1 MAEALSPGVVRRVAA
16 LFPAGQRAEVADLLA
31 SECGSNLPSAD
42 TLGPAGVD
50 RVRFAV
56 LKISDGSL
64 DRLRAAVAQAQFD
77 WRDTLVGAAFGDDPQ
92 AHLAWSA
99 DAIDAPATGQPAERA
114 GVGRRLVAVALG
126 VVGAS
131 AGGVAPWLLP
141 DHCRP
146 WWLGWACFVLFVPAG
161 SVTAFLG
168 ARGRAADLHDF
179 SAGRFA
185 NEFAGELIG
194 CLAVALVVGLLSLIW

>member
-99 DAIDAPATGQPAERA
+99 DAIDAPATGQPAERRA
-114 GVGRRLVAVALG
+114 SVGG
-126 VVGAS
+126 
-131 AGGVAPWLLP
+131 WLLS
-141 DHCRP
+141 R
-146 WWLGWACFVLFVPAG
+146 WA
-161 SVTAFLG
+161 S
-168 ARGRAADLHDF
+168 RGRVPEGWHRGCSPTTAAPGGWGGPA
-179 SAGRFA
+179 SSCSSRPGP
-185 NEFAGELIG
+185 
-194 CLAVALVVGLLSLIW
+194 